1 VHDAVSIV
9 VQEYTNL
16 LTGQLTPS
24 GLCNLIK
31 DIVPLLHLLPWDQ
44 VFATIRKLLL
54 SVKLITGTGLGLSP
68 SRTPAQPRTHA
79 CLLDVCARMFI
90 AHGSMFPLRCSLFL
104 SYAHTETHKR
114 FELVCLITRVILFFD
129 VQRLSSLVTTP
140 ESSLSLSP
148 HSTHRPSA
156 GWNLQSSLVL
166 TSPVG

>member
-68 SRTPAQPRTHA
+68 SRTPA
-79 CLLDVCARMFI
+79 
-90 AHGSMFPLRCSLFL
+90 
-104 SYAHTETHKR
+104 
-114 FELVCLITRVILFFD
+114 
-129 VQRLSSLVTTP
+129 
-140 ESSLSLSP
+140 
-148 HSTHRPSA
+148 
-156 GWNLQSSLVL
+156 
-166 TSPVG
+166 